1 MKNTKTRQAV
11 VGKCPVPPKVNHP
24 SPTLHL
30 GVLCRERALVVSI
43 VFILPLLK
51 NRDSLN
57 IGSNSPNERLE
68 FPFSL
73 AAKSDQTKFRP
84 MTCEQKFGVGLWGG
98 QVVRWSCQS

>member
-11 VGKCPVPPKVNHP
+11 VGEQMLSASESNP

-57 IGSNSPNERLE
+57 IGSNSPN
-68 FPFSL
+68 
-73 AAKSDQTKFRP
+73 
-84 MTCEQKFGVGLWGG
+84 
-98 QVVRWSCQS
+98 